1 MTRRCGRNERVG
13 FLTSLF
19 PLGCATK
26 TTPSMVTWR
35 GSGAGAGAGAAVAM
49 VEVLGVGGAGVAA
62 SEAGVGAT
70 QVAFL

>member
-1 MTRRCGRNERVG
+1 MG

-26 TTPSMVTWR
+26 TTPSIVTWR
-35 GSGAGAGAGAAVAM
+35 DSGAAGAGAAVAM
-49 VEVLGVGGAGVAA
+49 VEVLGVGGAGVA
-62 SEAGVGAT
+62 SVVAGVGAT